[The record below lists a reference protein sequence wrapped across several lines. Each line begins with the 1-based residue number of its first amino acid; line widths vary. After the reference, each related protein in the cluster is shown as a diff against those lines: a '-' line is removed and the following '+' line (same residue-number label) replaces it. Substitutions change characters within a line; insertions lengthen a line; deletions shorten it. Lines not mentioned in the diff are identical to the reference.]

1 MPTRRSSPRRIK
13 LILEYNGARFHG
25 WQVQPDTVTIQGTVE
40 ASLTRITANPVR
52 LHAAGRTDAGVHALA
67 QVVHFDTPS
76 GISLDDLQRGLNR
89 LLPDDI
95 VVRQAA
101 DVALDFHSQYAAKQ
115 KTYAYIVYNHP
126 LRSAFRAPYT
136 WHIRK
141 PLDVTAIR
149 ASARVLLG
157 QHDFS
162 AFRASSCTARSPV
175 RCIERLAVKQRAEQ
189 IFFVLRAN
197 GFLQHMVRN
206 VVGTLVAIGQGTMTP
221 HNMPDIL
228 QSRQRQL
235 AGPTAPPHGLFMRR
249 VQYESCR
256 RAG

>member
-1 MPTRRSSPRRIK
+1 MPTRRSSRRRIK
-13 LILEYNGARFHG
+13 LILEYNGARYHG

-67 QVVHFDTPS
+67 QVVHFDTRSDLP
-76 GISLDDLQRGLNR
+76 LADLQRGLNR

-101 DVALDFHSQYAAKQ
+101 EAALDFHSQYAAKQ

-126 LRSAFRAPYT
+126 LRSAFRAPYA

-141 PLDVTAIR
+141 PLDVAGMR
-149 ASARVLLG
+149 EAAAVLLG
-157 QHDFS
+157 RHDFS

-175 RCIERLAVKQRAEQ
+175 RCLERLAIKRRAEQ

-206 VVGTLVAIGQGTMTP
+206 IVGTLVIIGQGKVPP
-221 HNMPDIL
+221 HHMHDIL
-228 QSRQRQL
+228 QSRQRLL
-235 AGPTAPPHGLFMRR
+235 AGPTAPPHGLFLLR
-249 VQYESCR
+249 VQYDS
-256 RAG
+256 

>member
-1 MPTRRSSPRRIK
+1 MSTRRSSPRRIK
-13 LILEYNGARFHG
+13 LTLEYDGARYHG

-40 ASLTRITANPVR
+40 ASLSRITANPVR

-67 QVVHFDTPS
+67 QVVHFDTRSDLPL
-76 GISLDDLQRGLNR
+76 GDLQRGLNR

-95 VVRQAA
+95 VVRQA
-101 DVALDFHSQYAAKQ
+101 VEMTPDFHAQYAARQ
-115 KTYAYIVYNHP
+115 KTYAYLVYNHP
-126 LRSAFRAPYT
+126 LRSALRAPYA

-141 PLDVTAIR
+141 PLDVAAMR
-149 ASARVLLG
+149 EAARVLLG

-175 RCIERLAVKQRAEQ
+175 RCLQRLAVKRRAEQ

-206 VVGTLVAIGQGTMTP
+206 IVGTLVVIGQGKMAP
-221 HNMPDIL
+221 HHMLDIL

-235 AGPTAPPHGLFMRR
+235 AGPTAPPHGLFLLR
-249 VQYESCR
+249 VHYDN
-256 RAG
+256 

>member
-1 MPTRRSSPRRIK
+1 MPTRQSSPRRIR
-13 LILEYNGARFHG
+13 LILEYNGARYHG
-25 WQVQPDTVTIQGTVE
+25 WQVQPDTQTIQGTVE

-67 QVVHFDTPS
+67 QVVHFDTLSPLS
-76 GISLDDLQRGLNR
+76 MVDLQRGLNR

-101 DVALDFHSQYAAKQ
+101 EVTLDFHAQYSAKQ

-126 LRSAFRAPYT
+126 VRSAFRAPYA
-136 WHIRK
+136 WHVRK
-141 PLDVTAIR
+141 PLDIAAMR
-149 ASARVLLG
+149 EAAGVLLG

-162 AFRASSCTARSPV
+162 AFRASSCTARSPI
-175 RCIERLAVKQRAEQ
+175 RCLQRLAVKQRVEQ

-206 VVGTLVAIGQGTMTP
+206 IVGTLVVIGQGKMASP
-221 HNMPDIL
+221 HMHGIL

-235 AGPTAPPHGLFMRR
+235 AGPTAPPQGLFLLR
-249 VQYESCR
+249 VDYDD
-256 RAG
+256 

>member
-1 MPTRRSSPRRIK
+1 MPTRQSSLRRIK
-13 LILEYNGARFHG
+13 LILEYNGARYHG

-52 LHAAGRTDAGVHALA
+52 LHGAGRTDAGVHALA

-76 GISLDDLQRGLNR
+76 TLSLDALQRGLNR

-95 VVRQAA
+95 VVRQATE
-101 DVALDFHSQYAAKQ
+101 VTLDFHAQYAAKQ

-126 LRSAFRAPYT
+126 LRSAFQAPYA
-136 WHIRK
+136 WHVRK
-141 PLDVTAIR
+141 PLDVAAMR
-149 ASARVLLG
+149 EAARVLLG

-175 RCIERLAVKQRAEQ
+175 RCLERLAVKQRAEQ

-206 VVGTLVAIGQGTMTP
+206 IVGTLVVIGQGKMAP
-221 HNMPDIL
+221 HHMHDIL
-228 QSRQRQL
+228 QARQRQL
-235 AGPTAPPHGLFMRR
+235 AGPTAPPHGLFLLR
-249 VQYESCR
+249 VQYDS
-256 RAG
+256 

>member
-1 MPTRRSSPRRIK
+1 MLTRQSSPRRIK
-13 LILEYNGARFHG
+13 LTLEYNGARYHG

-40 ASLTRITANPVR
+40 ASLTRITDNPVR

-76 GISLDDLQRGLNR
+76 SLSPGDLQRGLNC

-95 VVRQAA
+95 VVRDAA
-101 DVALDFHSQYAAKQ
+101 EVTLDFHAQYTARQ

-126 LRSAFRAPYT
+126 LRSAFRAPYA
-136 WHIRK
+136 WHVRK
-141 PLDVTAIR
+141 PLDVAAMR
-149 ASARVLLG
+149 EAASALVG

-162 AFRASSCTARSPV
+162 AFRASSCTARSSI
-175 RCIERLAVKQRAEQ
+175 RYLERLAVKQRAEQ
-189 IFFVLRAN
+189 LFFVLRAN

-206 VVGTLVAIGQGTMTP
+206 IVGTLVVIGQGKMAP
-221 HNMPDIL
+221 HHMHDIL

-235 AGPTAPPHGLFMRR
+235 AGPTAPPQGLYLLR
-249 VQYESCR
+249 VHYDS
-256 RAG
+256 